1 MDFDPDSL
9 TQFVKEIGI
18 RKNLNDLQFQYE
30 LLKTRLELEGR
41 DFAEKL
47 TELETQIAD
56 VKSQLSETT
65 SSSSIFS
72 KLAQEIDKTKSAL
85 QKLESKK
92 SELSEDVYEKIK
104 EEYQQK
110 LADSR
115 KNFSLEIPKLK
126 TYLKTVETKLAQFD
140 EKIEELK
147 LRIQLENTEEYQ
159 ELLKDTLNEKERLI
173 MGKNAAK
180 SILDALKDVE
190 NTLGL

>member
-92 SELSEDVYEKIK
+92 SELSEDVY
-104 EEYQQK
+104 
-110 LADSR
+110 
-115 KNFSLEIPKLK
+115 
-126 TYLKTVETKLAQFD
+126 
-140 EKIEELK
+140 
-147 LRIQLENTEEYQ
+147 
-159 ELLKDTLNEKERLI
+159 
-173 MGKNAAK
+173 
-180 SILDALKDVE
+180 
-190 NTLGL
+190 